1 MIVRG
6 GAAHFLAGA
15 GNEKMGTRKHYAL
28 IGAFVIVLGAAFI
41 GISLWLAFGDFTRDY
56 RTYLIYMEESVSG
69 LYVDAPVKFRGVEVG
84 RVNALDLRPD
94 NPQQVR
100 ITLAIES
107 RVPITVDTVA
117 TLAFQGLT
125 GIASVDLSGGHA
137 DSPLLQPKPGDQYPI
152 LKTGPSLFT
161 RFDTVVSEL
170 IANLNLVPQDAHEL
184 MKEENLDNS
193 EKILA
198 NLESVTGA
206 VAVQRESLEGG
217 VRDLAE
223 LLDKGGQ
230 VSAQL
235 PALVTRL
242 DQTAEAVRST
252 AEDVAGTSRVI
263 REGVQA
269 TGRDLRGLTRQTL
282 PEFQSLL
289 TEIREPVASLR
300 QISRRLEEDPRR
312 ILYGPTLEQPGPG
325 E

>member
-1 MIVRG
+1 MSTRG
-6 GAAHFLAGA
+6 GAGHFLAGP
-15 GNEKMGTRKHYAL
+15 GNEKMVTRRHYAL
-28 IGAFVIVLGAAFI
+28 IGAFVIVLGTAFI
-41 GISLWLAFGDFTRDY
+41 GITLWLAFGDFTRDY
-56 RTYLIYMEESVSG
+56 QTYLIYMEESVSG

-107 RVPITVDTVA
+107 GVPITVDTVA

-125 GIASVDLSGGHA
+125 GIASVDLSGGRA
-137 DSPLLQPKPGDQYPI
+137 DSPLLQPRPGEEYPI

-161 RFDTVVSEL
+161 RFDTVVSEV
-170 IANLNLVPQDAHEL
+170 IANLNLVAQDAHEL
-184 MKEENLDNS
+184 MNGKNLDNA

-206 VAVQRESLEGG
+206 LAVQRERLEGG
-217 VRDLAE
+217 VEGLAE
-223 LLDKGGQ
+223 LLDNGGQ
-230 VSAQL
+230 ASAQL

-242 DQTAEAVRST
+242 DQTAEAVRT
-252 AEDVAGTSRVI
+252 MAEDIAGTSRVI

-269 TGRDLRGLTRQTL
+269 SRRDLRGLTRQTL

-289 TEIREPVASLR
+289 AEIRELVGSLR

-312 ILYGPTLEQPGPG
+312 ILYGPTLELPGPG